1 MFRSCVTMLLLLV
14 ALVEVSEARNRG
26 RVYRYQTNAYPT
38 NAYQTSTPR
47 TYTNWTGQSMTTHST
62 VNGTQQIQ
70 PISFQNNSFQTPS
83 SSQNSGSMQAWAEE
97 EARLMA
103 SRGTCG
109 HVRSAPMGHFVG
121 VGCGTTC
128 VGSGQLVA
136 EAHYQGRMVLVW
148 RM

>member
-1 MFRSCVTMLLLLV
+1 MIRSCVTMLLLFV

-26 RVYRYQTNAYPT
+26 RVYRSPSNS
-38 NAYQTSTPR
+38 YQTSTPGN
-47 TYTNWTGQSMTTHST
+47 YSNWSGQSMTSRN
-62 VNGTQQIQ
+62 VFNRTQQIQ
-70 PISFQNNSFQTPS
+70 PVSFQNNAVQSYS
-83 SSQNSGSMQAWAEE
+83 NSGSSGSMQAWAEE
-97 EARLMA
+97 EARMMA

-136 EAHYQGRMVLVW
+136 EAHYQGRMVRVW
-148 RM
+148 KM